1 MSLHAVLVL
10 AALYGS
16 LGFMG
21 LMLDIARRAE
31 LQAREAELQ
40 ARESQV
46 AEVVRRQAAER
57 GR

>member
-1 MSLHAVLVL
+1 
-10 AALYGS
+10 
-16 LGFMG
+16 
-21 LMLDIARRAE
+21 MLDIARRAE

>member
-1 MSLHAVLVL
+1 
-10 AALYGS
+10 
-16 LGFMG
+16 MG

>member
-1 MSLHAVLVL
+1 ML